1 MPHNYITSED
11 LPTPSTPTS
20 QSWEE
25 LGVPRALIAAGPK
38 TVTAASGKTGSKGT
52 SKKTG
57 GKKAGA
63 SKAKVQTEHN
73 YSLTELAAMT
83 DRQLKGYV
91 GQNKSRQQ
99 PGWKTRVELAELVLG
114 QRGDVL

>member
-25 LGVPRALIAAGPK
+25 LGVPTALIAAGPK
-38 TVTAASGKTGSKGT
+38 TVKAASGKTGSKGT
-52 SKKTG
+52 SKKMG
-57 GKKAGA
+57 GMKAGT

-73 YSLTELAAMT
+73 YNLSELAAMT

-99 PGWKTRVELAELVLG
+99 PGWETRVELAELVLG

>member
-11 LPTPSTPTS
+11 LPTPATPTS

-25 LGVPRALIAAGPK
+25 LGVPTALISAGPK
-38 TVTAASGKTGSKGT
+38 KVNAGSVKTGSKGG
-52 SKKTG
+52 SKKSS
-57 GKKAGA
+57 GKKAGT

-99 PGWKTRVELAELVLG
+99 PGWETRVELAELVLG

>member
-11 LPTPSTPTS
+11 LPTPATPTS

-25 LGVPRALIAAGPK
+25 LGVPTALIAAGPK
-38 TVTAASGKTGSKGT
+38 KVKTGSGKTGSKRE
-52 SKKTG
+52 SKKSG

-63 SKAKVQTEHN
+63 SKAKVQTDHN
-73 YSLTELAAMT
+73 YNLTELAAMT

-99 PGWKTRVELAELVLG
+99 PGWETRVESAELVLG

>member
-25 LGVPRALIAAGPK
+25 LGVPAALIAAGPK
-38 TVTAASGKTGSKGT
+38 KVKAASGKAGSKGA
-52 SKKTG
+52 SKKSG
-57 GKKAGA
+57 SKKAGG
-63 SKAKVQTEHN
+63 SKASIQTERD

-83 DRQLKGYV
+83 DRQLKGYL

-99 PGWKTRVELAELVLG
+99 PGWERRVEMAELVLG